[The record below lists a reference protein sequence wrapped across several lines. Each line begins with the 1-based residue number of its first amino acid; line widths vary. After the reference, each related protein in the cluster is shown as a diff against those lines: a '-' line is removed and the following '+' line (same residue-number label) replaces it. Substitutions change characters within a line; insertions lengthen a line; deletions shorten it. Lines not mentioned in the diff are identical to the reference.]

1 MSFQTCAMGTV
12 DCKRG
17 APTNETGKG
26 EMNGTEGPELQGEEL
41 DELRWAHARLEHPSF
56 AARLSSVIGVPI
68 ERMLNL
74 LPASWNRAI
83 HLGATRSIERA
94 ANVAIYTL
102 PDPASPRGAKSTE
115 HLGLAA
121 LTGAVG
127 GFAGPIGLM
136 VELPLMTVLMLR
148 AIAGIARNQGED
160 LNKVD
165 ARMACVEVFGL
176 GARTRDDDAAETGY
190 YGIRGTLAFH
200 FGGILGTP
208 HLAARDLP
216 GGMEFLRG
224 VVARFGV
231 VIGDEVAARLVP
243 VAGALGGATLNLI
256 FMQHFQDVAR
266 GHFIVRR
273 LERKHGSDVIRVAYS
288 AISQQEKDSNE
299 EFSPLEGW

>member
-1 MSFQTCAMGTV
+1 M
-12 DCKRG
+12 
-17 APTNETGKG
+17 PTSDA
-26 EMNGTEGPELQGEEL
+26 PELQAEEL

-56 AARLSSVIGVPI
+56 AARLSSVVGVPI

-74 LPASWNRAI
+74 LPQSWTRAI
-83 HLGATRSIERA
+83 HVGATRSIERA
-94 ANVAIYTL
+94 ANLAIHTL
-102 PDPASPRGAKSTE
+102 PETDEASRRTARQAE

-121 LTGAVG
+121 LAGAVG

-148 AIAGIARNQGED
+148 AIAGIARSQGEK
-160 LNKVD
+160 LNTVD

-200 FGGILGTP
+200 FGGALG
-208 HLAARDLP
+208 ASKMSAKDLP

-224 VVARFGV
+224 VAARFGIV
-231 VIGDEVAARLVP
+231 VSEDLGARLLP
-243 VAGALGGATLNLI
+243 VAGAFGGATLNLI

-273 LERKHGSDVIRVAYS
+273 LERKYGSDVIRLAYS
-288 AISQQEKDSNE
+288 SISQQERDAE
-299 EFSPLEGW
+299 QEFSPLEGW